1 MPDLPSCN
9 TFFCTLRVRGGGYKS
24 HTGKFSGFY
33 KGGGVKFFAK
43 ISPNSSLAR
52 GHDIHCWN
60 RLSLDVKGLIVKKVN
75 NRDSPR
81 VSHERL

>member
-9 TFFCTLRVRGGGYKS
+9 TFFGTLRVRGGAKNRILGNFRVFIK
-24 HTGKFSGFY
+24 
-33 KGGGVKFFAK
+33 VVVLNFFAK

-60 RLSLDVKGLIVKKVN
+60 RLSLDIKGLIVKKVN